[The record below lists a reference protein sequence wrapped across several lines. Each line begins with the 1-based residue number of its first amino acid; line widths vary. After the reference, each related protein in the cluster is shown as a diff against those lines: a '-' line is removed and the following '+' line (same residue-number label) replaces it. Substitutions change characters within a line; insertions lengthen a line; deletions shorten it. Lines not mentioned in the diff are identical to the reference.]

1 MGLAQRTPSRL
12 RVVSP
17 SRPDGAGDEAPDTLA
32 IEAGQLAHERGWT
45 VAVAESC
52 TGGLVGHR
60 LTSVSGSSAIFLG
73 GIIAYANAA
82 KVRLLGVRDADLQR
96 CGAVSEPVARQMAE
110 GARRALGADVG
121 IGITGIMG
129 PDGGTLEK
137 PVGLVYISG
146 VTPERAEVRR
156 FVRGEGDRAGRTRS
170 SSEEAL
176 RLLVDLLRR

>member
-1 MGLAQRTPSRL
+1 
-12 RVVSP
+12 VSP
-17 SRPDGAGDEAPDTLA
+17 SPPDSADGEATDSLA
-32 IEAGQLAHERGWT
+32 AEAGRLARERGWT

-73 GIIAYANAA
+73 GIIAYSNEA
-82 KVRLLGVRDADLQR
+82 KVRLLGVRESDLQSH
-96 CGAVSEPVARQMAE
+96 GAVSEPAARQMAE
-110 GARRALGADVG
+110 GACRALGADVG
-121 IGITGIMG
+121 IGVTGIMG
-129 PDGGTLEK
+129 PDGGSLEK